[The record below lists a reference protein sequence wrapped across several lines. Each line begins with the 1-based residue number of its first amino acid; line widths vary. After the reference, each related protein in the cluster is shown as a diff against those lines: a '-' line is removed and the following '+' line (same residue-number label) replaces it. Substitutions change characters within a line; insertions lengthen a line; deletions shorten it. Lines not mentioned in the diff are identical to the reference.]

1 MSFKKSL
8 YLVAVSTVLIA
19 MTDVVRADDIPMNTL
34 NTPAEYNGGIFRY
47 GLNTLEPEK
56 KIEVLFKLMPI
67 YSQKLKAS
75 IKMME
80 NLLDL
85 IF

>member
-1 MSFKKSL
+1 MAFSQGHKKVGGRKKGTPNRITKELREDLKSL
-8 YLVAVSTVLIA
+8 VFTEIDNLPNL
-19 MTDVVRADDIPMNTL
+19 
-34 NTPAEYNGGIFRY
+34 
-47 GLNTLEPEK
+47 LNTLEPEK